1 MAEQICGH
9 VFPQFRKGKC
19 ARATGQEGRKLEG
32 TCPAKAAP
40 HPLHWGVAEEQPCPL
55 SRQCFSTQSA
65 GRVGSNKQ

>member
-40 HPLHWGVAEEQPCPL
+40 HPCTGVWLKSSPAH
-55 SRQCFSTQSA
+55 
-65 GRVGSNKQ
+65 